1 MTKETDTAK
10 TSYELTTIPKEP
22 QLPALPDQ
30 MRSALAE
37 LTTAL
42 GIPREVL
49 APDVE
54 IAYAWR
60 DLPRELA
67 AIPSSLRGEL
77 IARMCVAVSTGLFD
91 GAINYAW
98 NATILHLR
106 QMVRNFG
113 LPIVAQTLQKDFE
126 ERQLIELQD
135 SELLELCLKLGL
147 ISEDGFFFLDQCRD
161 TRNNFS
167 AAHPATGKINDREF
181 TIFLNRCTRY
191 ALAAEAFP
199 KGIHVSSFISA
210 IRGTRF
216 NDAQLAVWV
225 DRIDAT
231 HDAQRQL
238 LFGTVH
244 GIYCDPASSE
254 PPRLNAFDL
263 CQKYFPKFTAAI
275 RADLVE
281 RHSDYV
287 ARGDAPRHTASQ
299 RFFEKLGALNLLNE
313 SERHGIMSHA
323 VSRLWTVHQG
333 MNNFYNEPPFAERLK
348 KISEQEAVPETIQ
361 EEYVR
366 VVVGCRIGNDW
377 GVSRAAAP
385 HYDAMI
391 RSFSPREVNIMIG
404 LPQTNTLVGRRIREN
419 SACRRRF
426 IEAVKLID
434 RASVPS
440 PAMADYESLIALTST
455 SPN

>member
-1 MTKETDTAK
+1 M
-10 TSYELTTIPKEP
+10 
-22 QLPALPDQ
+22 LPALG
-30 MRSALAE
+30 L
-37 LTTAL
+37 LTKAL

-67 AIPSSLRGEL
+67 AIPAELRGEL

-106 QMVRNFG
+106 QMVQNFG
-113 LPIVAQTLQKDFE
+113 LPVVAQTLQKDFE
-126 ERQLIELQD
+126 EQHLIELQD
-135 SELLELCLKLGL
+135 SQLLELALKLGL

-161 TRNNFS
+161 MRNNFS
-167 AAHPATGKINDREF
+167 AAHPTIGKINDREF
-181 TIFLNRCTRY
+181 TTFLNRCTRY
-191 ALAAEAFP
+191 ALAAQAFP
-199 KGIHVSSFISA
+199 KGIDVSSFISA
-210 IRGTRF
+210 IKGARF
-216 NDAQLAVWV
+216 NDAQLGVWV
-225 DRIDAT
+225 TRLDAT

-244 GIYCDPASSE
+244 GIYCDPATSE
-254 PPRLNAFDL
+254 PGRLNALDL
-263 CQKYFPKFTAAI
+263 CATYFSKFTAAV

-287 ARGDAPRHTASQ
+287 AKGDTARHTASQ
-299 RFFEKLGALNLLNE
+299 RFFEKLGALTLLNE
-313 SERHGIMSHA
+313 SERHGVISHA
-323 VSRLWTVHQG
+323 VSRLWTVHQE

-348 KISEQEAVPETIQ
+348 KISEQGAIPETIQ

-377 GVSRAAAP
+377 GVSWAATP
-385 HYDAMI
+385 HYDEMI
-391 RSFSPREVNIMIG
+391 RAFSPREISIMIG
-404 LPQTNTLVGRRIREN
+404 MPRANTVVGRRIRDN
-419 SACRRRF
+419 SACRKRF
-426 IEAVKLID
+426 TEAVRLID
-434 RASVPS
+434 RASVPNAS
-440 PAMADYESLIALTST
+440 QTDYDAITRINNKT
-455 SPN
+455 